1 MVDHLGS
8 ALGGHSLRRAYPWF
22 PVGENPRGDD
32 FVLAIPAS
40 LTGPVS
46 EPSQSLNLFVCLL
59 CSQFAVHMFNNP
71 NTTPTDEAYYEI
83 AKTNYKSWNDA
94 LKAKNVDNV
103 IILYENGA
111 DLSFLPTKSPIM
123 IEKVND
129 GVDSKN
135 GSPIE
140 DVKDYFTAFLKNNPD
155 GTVVDEFVMGLNNYP
170 LNTDGAAYLHSGV
183 YRFTLGG
190 DPNNT
195 IRFSF
200 VWKKTGSGSDG
211 WKIQHHHSSVAAK
224 PGLTLPQWVTDA
236 GA

>member
-1 MVDHLGS
+1 
-8 ALGGHSLRRAYPWF
+8 
-22 PVGENPRGDD
+22 
-32 FVLAIPAS
+32 
-40 LTGPVS
+40 
-46 EPSQSLNLFVCLL
+46 
-59 CSQFAVHMFNNP
+59 MFNNP
-71 NTTPTDEAYYEI
+71 NTTPTDEAYYGI

-94 LKAKNVDNV
+94 LKTKNPEQVMV
-103 IILYENGA
+103 LYENGA
-111 DLSFLPTKSPIM
+111 DLSFLPTKSPLM

-129 GVDSKN
+129 GIDSKN
-135 GSPIE
+135 GSPLE

-170 LNTDGAAYLHSGV
+170 LNQDGAAYLHSGV

-200 VWKKTGSGSDG
+200 VWKKATSGA